1 LLSLRTASKSPAV
14 HAAGFRRAARWRLE
28 WPPSPAGRNRNDRSD
43 PLPQSALLEIARR
56 ARAASGARH
65 AAHRRALSGK
75 LGLSARQ
82 LLRTGEEEYQSL
94 GLADTALTDAQ
105 IIAAMARHPR
115 LIERPILIAGDKAVI
130 GRPPEKVLELLA

>member
-1 LLSLRTASKSPAV
+1 MTDLILYHNPRCSKSRGALELLQ
-14 HAAGFRRAARWRLE
+14 ARGMQPTVVRYLDT
-28 WPPSPAGRNRNDRSD
+28 PPSEAE
-43 PLPQSALLEIARR
+43 LHALLA
-56 ARAASGARH
+56 
-65 AAHRRALSGK
+65 K

>member
-1 LLSLRTASKSPAV
+1 MTDLILYHNPRCSKSRGALELLQ
-14 HAAGFRRAARWRLE
+14 ARGMQPTVVRYLDT
-28 WPPSPAGRNRNDRSD
+28 PPSEAE
-43 PLPQSALLEIARR
+43 LHALLA
-56 ARAASGARH
+56 
-65 AAHRRALSGK
+65 K

-105 IIAAMARHPR
+105 IIASMARHPR

>member
-1 LLSLRTASKSPAV
+1 MTDLILYHNPRCSKSRGALELLQ
-14 HAAGFRRAARWRLE
+14 ARGMEPTIVRYLDT
-28 WPPSPAGRNRNDRSD
+28 PPSEAE
-43 PLPQSALLEIARR
+43 LHALLA
-56 ARAASGARH
+56 
-65 AAHRRALSGK
+65 K

-94 GLADTALTDAQ
+94 GLADTTLTDAQ

-130 GRPPEKVLELLA
+130 GRPPERVLELLA